1 MDFETTIIVG
11 PTDTDSYNIIHH
23 PQYFIWIE
31 KVILE
36 WLISTY
42 GNIDGLTYE
51 INKFQCKFLSP
62 GVLNDKLTLR
72 LRYKGKKAL
81 SDRACLKFQVS
92 IANQTTR
99 HPVIEADFFVKVSG
113 KIAWLA

>member
-36 WLISTY
+36 WLIST
-42 GNIDGLTYE
+42 
-51 INKFQCKFLSP
+51 
-62 GVLNDKLTLR
+62 
-72 LRYKGKKAL
+72 
-81 SDRACLKFQVS
+81 DRACLKFQVS